1 MPRRSSGASARS
13 SSLPTK
19 AGTSG
24 RFGLRVALLLCLLL
38 GLQPVSSDLR
48 LLTRGTLMPAPNGKA
63 EALVAST
70 MVWRL
75 PDTPSA

>member
-1 MPRRSSGASARS
+1 M
-13 SSLPTK
+13 
-19 AGTSG
+19 
-24 RFGLRVALLLCLLL
+24 RVALLLCLLL